1 MGTKNKYE
9 DMSVIDALR
18 FVKNKNMLLPDIQ
31 REYVWT
37 FPEIEKLFESIV
49 DEYPVGSC
57 IIWKTTR
64 TVLNKEK
71 PNLYFFL
78 REFEQGKSKNEKAP
92 EVFSDETDYYIVLD
106 GQQRI
111 TSLNIA
117 LYGSFT
123 AYKGGRGNAWNNPN
137 SWIKRELYYN
147 LEFYSATEEDD
158 ENPRKRFA
166 FLSSAEVDSGNWYKV
181 KKLLAYDDLD
191 SYIEGLIDAGY
202 SKEARHDL
210 SVLFQ
215 RIHDSSGNG
224 LIHYYCIVEN
234 DYDEAL
240 DIFVRVNSTGRKL
253 AKSDLLFSTLID
265 GWKEGK
271 EEIETLIETMNSKGD
286 GFRFNRD
293 FLMRLALV
301 LVDANTNL
309 KIQSLTRK
317 TITDIRSEW
326 VKIKTAA
333 GTMVDTLVS
342 IGLSNETLTSYNAT
356 MPIAY
361 YLFKGGKL
369 KDKNSQKE
377 VKKFLSVAM
386 AKRLFGVAS
395 NSALN
400 NTRNAL
406 QKLDCKKTPFALSLF
421 SGVTLTG
428 GRNFIVTKDDVEY
441 WLEHYEKGQ
450 STYVLLALLYPNL
463 KLSQVTFHQD
473 HCHPYVGF
481 DNKNIKGLGLSAAKV
496 ADWQWKRNLLPNLQF
511 LEGSENESKNKTPL
525 KDWVAN
531 GNSFE
536 YRPVGVSL
544 ELKDFDAFFEARRI
558 LVKKELFKLFGLT
571 YDTADDASD
580 KARTLVP

>member
-1 MGTKNKYE
+1 MTTKNKYE
-9 DMSVIDALR
+9 NMSAIDALK
-18 FVKNKNMLLPDIQ
+18 FVKNRNMLLPDIQ

-37 FPEIEKLFESIV
+37 YHEIENLFESIV

-64 TVLNKEK
+64 QNLNSEN
-71 PNLYFFL
+71 PNLYYFI
-78 REFEQGKSKNEKAP
+78 REFKQGKTKSEKAP
-92 EVFSDETDYYIVLD
+92 EVFKDEGDYYIVLD

-123 AYKGGRGNAWNNPN
+123 SYKGGRGNAWDNPN

-147 LEFYSATEEDD
+147 LDFYDKTDEDD
-158 ENPRKRFA
+158 ENPKKRFA
-166 FLSSAEVDSGNWYKV
+166 FLSTEEAKLGNWYKINF
-181 KKLLAYDDLD
+181 LLAYDDRD
-191 SYIEGLIDAGY
+191 TYIESLI
-202 SKEARHDL
+202 EAKYNKKSRHDL

-215 RIHDSSGNG
+215 RLCEDINGG
-224 LIHYYCIVEN
+224 LIHYYCINES
-234 DYDEAL
+234 DYDRAL

-271 EEIETLIETMNSKGD
+271 EEIDTLIETMNNKGD

-301 LVDANTNL
+301 LVGADANL
-309 KIQSLTRK
+309 KIQSLTQK
-317 TITDIRSEW
+317 TTKAIRDNW
-326 VKIKTAA
+326 GNIKKATEN
-333 GTMVDTLVS
+333 MVDSLVDV
-342 IGLSNETLTSYNAT
+342 GLSNETLTSYNAT
-356 MPIAY
+356 MPIVY

-369 KDKNSQKE
+369 KDNDSKKE

-406 QKLDCKKTPFALSLF
+406 KNIDCKKTPFSLSMF
-421 SGVTLTG
+421 SNVILTG
-428 GRNFIVTKDDVEY
+428 GRDFSVSKKDVEY
-441 WLEHYEKGQ
+441 WLNNYEKGQ
-450 STYVLLALLYPNL
+450 STYILLTLLYPDL
-463 KLSQVTFHQD
+463 KLNQVSFHQD

-481 DNKNIKGLGLSAAKV
+481 DNKNIKTLGLSALKIK
-496 ADWQWKRNLLPNLQF
+496 DWQHKRNLLPNLQF
-511 LEGSENESKNKTPL
+511 LEGSENESKNKIPL

-531 GNSFE
+531 GNEFK
-536 YRPVGVSL
+536 YHPKDISL
-544 ELKDFDAFFEARRI
+544 EIKDFDTFFEARRVLI
-558 LVKKELFKLFGLT
+558 KKELFKIFDLT
-571 YDTADDASD
+571 YNDEDDIADKS
-580 KARTLVP
+580 RELVL

>member
-1 MGTKNKYE
+1 MSTKNKYE
-9 DMSVIDALR
+9 DLSVIDALKYVR
-18 FVKNKNMLLPDIQ
+18 NGNLLLPDIQ
-31 REYVWT
+31 REYVWS
-37 FPEIEKLFESIV
+37 FQEVEQLFESIV

-64 TVLNKEK
+64 RVLNEEK

-78 REFEQGKSKNEKAP
+78 REYEQNKTKNDKAP

-117 LYGSFT
+117 LYGSYT
-123 AYKGGRGNAWNNPN
+123 SYKGGRGHAWNNPK

-147 LEFYSATEEDD
+147 LDFYEEREEDD

-166 FLSSAEVDSGNWYKV
+166 FLDSNEANNGKWYKI
-181 KKLLAYDDLD
+181 KQLLAYDTLD
-191 SYIEGLIDAGY
+191 SFIETLISAGY
-202 SKEARHDL
+202 GKETRHDL
-210 SVLFQ
+210 SILFQ
-215 RIHDSSGNG
+215 RIYDSSSSG
-224 LIHYYCIVEN
+224 LIHYYCIIEN

-253 AKSDLLFSTLID
+253 SKSDLLFSTLID

-271 EEIETLIETMNSKGD
+271 EEIDNLIMSMNAKGD
-286 GFRFNRD
+286 GFQFNRD

-301 LVDANTNL
+301 LVNANTNF
-309 KIQSLTRK
+309 KIQSLTEK
-317 TITDIRSEW
+317 TIQAIRSNW
-326 VKIKTAA
+326 GAIKAVCE
-333 GTMVDTLVS
+333 TMADTLVL
-342 IGLSNETLTSYNAT
+342 IGISDMTLTSYNAT

-369 KDKNSQKE
+369 KDKDSQRE

-406 QKLDCKKTPFALSLF
+406 STLDCKKTPFTLSLL
-421 SGVTLTG
+421 SSVSLVG
-428 GRNFIVTKDDVEY
+428 GRNFNVTKEDVEY
-441 WLEHYEKGQ
+441 WLENYEKGQ
-450 STYVLLALLYPNL
+450 STYVLLTLLYPNL
-463 KLSQVTFHQD
+463 KLSQKTFHQD
-473 HCHPYVGF
+473 HCHPFVAF
-481 DNKNIKGLGLSAAKV
+481 DNKNIQTLGISDAKM
-496 ADWQWKRNLLPNLQF
+496 ADWQKKRNLLPNLQF

-525 KDWVAN
+525 EDWIAE
-531 GNSFE
+531 GNTIE
-536 YRPVGVSL
+536 YFPVDISL
-544 ELKDFDAFFEARRI
+544 KLKDFDAFFEARRI

-571 YDTADDASD
+571 YEQADSDAD
-580 KARTLVP
+580 KARVLVL

>member
-1 MGTKNKYE
+1 MSTKNKYE
-9 DMSVIDALR
+9 DLSVIDALKYVR
-18 FVKNKNMLLPDIQ
+18 NGNLLLPDIQ
-31 REYVWT
+31 REYVWS
-37 FPEIEKLFESIV
+37 FQEVEQLFESIV

-64 TVLNKEK
+64 KVLNEEK

-78 REFEQGKSKNEKAP
+78 REYEQNKTKNDKAP

-117 LYGSFT
+117 LYGSYT
-123 AYKGGRGNAWNNPN
+123 SYKGGRGHAWNNPK

-147 LEFYSATEEDD
+147 LDFYEEREEDD

-166 FLSSAEVDSGNWYKV
+166 FLDSNEANTGKWYKI
-181 KKLLAYDDLD
+181 KQLLAYDTLD
-191 SYIEGLIDAGY
+191 SFIETLISAGY
-202 SKEARHDL
+202 GKETRHDL
-210 SVLFQ
+210 SILFQ
-215 RIHDSSGNG
+215 RVHDSSSSG
-224 LIHYYCIVEN
+224 LIHYYCIIEN

-253 AKSDLLFSTLID
+253 SKSDLLFSTLID

-271 EEIETLIETMNSKGD
+271 EEIDNLIMSMNAKGD
-286 GFRFNRD
+286 GFQFNRD

-301 LVDANTNL
+301 LVDANTNF
-309 KIQSLTRK
+309 KIQSLTKK
-317 TITDIRSEW
+317 TIQAIRSNW
-326 VKIKTAA
+326 GAIKAA
-333 GTMVDTLVS
+333 CETMADTLAL
-342 IGLSNETLTSYNAT
+342 IGISDMTLTSYNAT

-369 KDKNSQKE
+369 KDKDSQRE

-406 QKLDCKKTPFALSLF
+406 STLDCKKTPFTLSLL
-421 SGVTLTG
+421 SSVSLVG
-428 GRNFIVTKDDVEY
+428 GRNFNVTKEDVEY
-441 WLEHYEKGQ
+441 WLENYEKGQ
-450 STYVLLALLYPNL
+450 STYVLLTLLYPNL
-463 KLSQVTFHQD
+463 KLSQKTFHQD
-473 HCHPYVGF
+473 HCHPFVAF
-481 DNKNIKGLGLSAAKV
+481 DNKNLHPLGISDAKM
-496 ADWQWKRNLLPNLQF
+496 ADWQKKRNLLPNLQF

-525 KDWVAN
+525 EDWIAE
-531 GNSFE
+531 GNTIE
-536 YRPVGVSL
+536 YFPVGTSL
-544 ELKDFDAFFEARRI
+544 KLKDFDAFFEARRI

-571 YDTADDASD
+571 YEQADSDAD
-580 KARTLVP
+580 KARVLVP